1 MTKPEDVA
9 AAFPELADIAP
20 IGAPS
25 GQKEVFRASKG
36 GHLVVV
42 KLVKPARD
50 PKGPEAR
57 AEREVQAAATLRSA
71 YVPLVHEFG
80 HRTVSGVERI
90 FIVEDHVA
98 GRTLAD
104 ELRARNG
111 PLALPEVVQLAR
123 ALLGACTDF
132 ARAALV
138 HRDIKPSNLIL
149 DPAGKVWV
157 IDFGLVRFLDLESL
171 TATAA
176 HFGPF
181 TPGYAPPEQ
190 CRNQKLDVD
199 QRADLFA
206 VGIVL
211 HEALRGRNFH
221 WEGGDPIQAL
231 RSVETRDLPSI
242 AVSGDHGGRFME
254 LVLALG
260 SRFLGRRPRTADDAL
275 AWFEEVATHLAKGAP
290 SA

>member
-1 MTKPEDVA
+1 MTKLEDLA
-9 AAFPELADIAP
+9 AAFPELTDLAP
-20 IGAPS
+20 IGVPS
-25 GQKEVFRASKG
+25 GQKEVFRASMG
-36 GHLVVV
+36 GSPVVV

-57 AEREVQAAATLRSA
+57 AEREVQAAGTLRSA
-71 YVPLVHEFG
+71 YVPMVHQFG
-80 HRTVSGVERI
+80 HRAVSGQNRI
-90 FIVEDHVA
+90 FIVEDLVA
-98 GRTLAD
+98 GRTLAE
-104 ELRARNG
+104 ELLRNG
-111 PLALPEVVQLAR
+111 PLPLPVVVGLAR

-190 CRNQKLDVD
+190 CRNQKADVD

-206 VGIVL
+206 VGVVL

-221 WEGGDPIQAL
+221 WDAGDPIHAL

-242 AVSGDHGGRFME
+242 VVPGDHDGRFME
-254 LVLALG
+254 LILALA
-260 SRFLGRRPRTADDAL
+260 SRFLGRRPRTADDAF
-275 AWFEEVATHLAKGAP
+275 AWFEEVAAHLAKGSP